1 MRRSTT
7 FKSTLICI
15 LFASLF
21 SCEEEGDPLTL
32 EDIYEATNNN
42 KREFQAKINGFD
54 FIADAASGG
63 KEEDVYFVVGAQN
76 STASITIKT
85 LDITPGLYLGEDSM
99 SNSIVFKNDVGR
111 VFSSNSPDKDS
122 DAAISIRSFSEKNA
136 LGTGVFSST
145 LYSLDSDEVLELTNG
160 EFNSVIFNIPFFGKM
175 TALVNNETYKAE
187 ECSFTTQTNGNFILS
202 TIQSSINNDTIAISL
217 TIEDTLE
224 VKTYDFEES
233 AATATY
239 NTNTFSANIFKH
251 QFSAESGSL
260 RITKIDTI
268 ENRVLG
274 AFSFDGTSING
285 EAVSVRSG
293 AFEAIIK

>member
-1 MRRSTT
+1 
-7 FKSTLICI
+7 
-15 LFASLF
+15 
-21 SCEEEGDPLTL
+21 
-32 EDIYEATNNN
+32 
-42 KREFQAKINGFD
+42 
-54 FIADAASGG
+54 
-63 KEEDVYFVVGAQN
+63 
-76 STASITIKT
+76 
-85 LDITPGLYLGEDSM
+85 
-99 SNSIVFKNDVGR
+99 
-111 VFSSNSPDKDS
+111 
-122 DAAISIRSFSEKNA
+122 
-136 LGTGVFSST
+136 
-145 LYSLDSDEVLELTNG
+145 
-160 EFNSVIFNIPFFGKM
+160 M